1 MSGKYELVLN
11 IEKSKVPEV
20 VDSGLAEVGEDI
32 RAWLTVTFSH
42 QVTVEFKSLVFVLLI
57 CICI

>member
-11 IEKSKVPEV
+11 IEISKVPEV

-42 QVTVEFKSLVFVLLI
+42 QVTVEF
-57 CICI
+57 